1 LGGQLNLENWLVE
14 NSTAD
19 KPLIPAS
26 TVIPIRDT
34 ANGLEV
40 LMIKRNTKL
49 SFAEGMWVFPGGK
62 VEEGDLVGAV
72 NDEHIARKTACRECY
87 EESGLNIDQTDLV
100 YYSHWLPPIEA
111 PKRFST
117 WFFITRAPEM
127 TVKIDDGEITDYVW
141 CRADEALE
149 QAHSNLIEILP
160 PTWITL
166 FDLTQFSTVNEA
178 IESVSLRGPRAY
190 ATKMIKTS
198 EGLAAVWQ
206 GDRDYDSDTI
216 ESSSFHRL
224 VMTES
229 VWKFQLSF
237 NDG

>member
-1 LGGQLNLENWLVE
+1 MNLENWLVE

-62 VEEGDLVGAV
+62 VEERDRIGAV
-72 NDEHIARKTACRECY
+72 DDEHIAKTTACRECY
-87 EESGLNIDQTDLV
+87 EESGLGIDQTDLV

-117 WFFITRAPEM
+117 WFFITRAPET

-149 QAHSNLIEILP
+149 RAHSNLIEILP

-206 GDRDYDSDTI
+206 GDCDYDSDAI
-216 ESSSFHRL
+216 GSSSFHRL
-224 VMTES
+224 IMTES

>member
-1 LGGQLNLENWLVE
+1 LNLESWLIE
-14 NSTAD
+14 NTTAD

-26 TVIPIRDT
+26 TVIPIRDS

-62 VEEGDLVGAV
+62 VEEGDWIGAD
-72 NDEHIARKTACRECY
+72 NDEHVAKKTACRECY

-117 WFFITRAPEM
+117 WFFIVRAPET
-127 TVKIDDGEITDYVW
+127 TVKIDDGEITDYAW

-149 QAHSNLIEILP
+149 RSHSNLIEILP

-166 FDLTQFSTVNEA
+166 FDLTQFSSVNEA
-178 IESVSLRGPRAY
+178 IDSVSSRGPRAY
-190 ATKMIKTS
+190 ATKMTKTS
-198 EGLAAVWQ
+198 DGLAAVWQ
-206 GDRDYDSDTI
+206 GDCDYDPDTI
-216 ESSSFHRL
+216 ESSSYHRL
-224 VMTES
+224 VMTDS
-229 VWKFQLSF
+229 VWKFQLGS
-237 NDG
+237 NVN

>member
-1 LGGQLNLENWLVE
+1 
-14 NSTAD
+14 
-19 KPLIPAS
+19 
-26 TVIPIRDT
+26 
-34 ANGLEV
+34 
-40 LMIKRNTKL
+40 
-49 SFAEGMWVFPGGK
+49 
-62 VEEGDLVGAV
+62 
-72 NDEHIARKTACRECY
+72 
-87 EESGLNIDQTDLV
+87 
-100 YYSHWLPPIEA
+100 
-111 PKRFST
+111 
-117 WFFITRAPEM
+117 
-127 TVKIDDGEITDYVW
+127 VW

-198 EGLAAVWQ
+198 EGLAAIWQ